1 VLRARKR
8 SSERIAMA
16 LMRSTA
22 TAGSVSSSLG
32 MRAWVLAVEEATET
46 EGHFLFTRDEAS
58 GERRDLW

>member
-1 VLRARKR
+1 
-8 SSERIAMA
+8 MA

-46 EGHFLFTRDEAS
+46 EEGHF
-58 GERRDLW
+58 